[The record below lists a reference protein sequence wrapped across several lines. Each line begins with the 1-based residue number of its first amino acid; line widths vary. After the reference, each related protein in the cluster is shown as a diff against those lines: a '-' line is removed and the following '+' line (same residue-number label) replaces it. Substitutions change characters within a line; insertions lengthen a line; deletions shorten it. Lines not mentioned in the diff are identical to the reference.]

1 MQPITSF
8 DFNNITAEQQSAC
21 EVIIAQLQANGE
33 LTPDTEQR
41 LKKQFGLLP
50 REEHSYKESKI
61 YNLAT
66 KFGIFA
72 SEEGFLTKENGDRV
86 SVIKI
91 VADIEKLDAFL
102 EYSRIVLNDWE
113 KEQEEAHSKAEEE
126 VTELVNK
133 EREENLK
140 NSPITESTEE
150 ERKAVT
156 DEYLNSLLEDIDV

>member
-21 EVIIAQLQANGE
+21 EVIIAQLQASGE

-113 KEQEEAHSKAEEE
+113 KEQEEAHAKAEEE
-126 VTELVNK
+126 VTEVVDK
-133 EREENLK
+133 QREENLK

-150 ERKAVT
+150 ERKAAT

>member
-8 DFNNITAEQQSAC
+8 DFNNISEEQQSAC
-21 EVIIAQLQANGE
+21 EVIIAQLQASGE

-41 LKKQFGLLP
+41 LKKQFGLIP
-50 REEHSYKESKI
+50 REEHSYKESKV
-61 YNLAT
+61 YNLAN

-72 SEEGFLTKENGDRV
+72 SEEGFLTKENGDKI
-86 SVIKI
+86 SVLKI
-91 VADIEKLDAFL
+91 VADVEKLDAFL

>member
-8 DFNNITAEQQSAC
+8 DFNNISAEQQSAC
-21 EVIIAQLQANGE
+21 EVIIAQLQASGE

-66 KFGIFA
+66 RFGIFA
-72 SEEGFLTKENGDRV
+72 SEEGFMTKENGDRV

-113 KEQEEAHSKAEEE
+113 KEQEEGHAKAEEK
-126 VTELVNK
+126 VNELVNK
-133 EREENLK
+133 EREENLN
-140 NSPITESTEE
+140 NSPIAELSEE
-150 ERKAVT
+150 ERKAAT

>member
-8 DFNNITAEQQSAC
+8 DFNNISQEQQSAC
-21 EVIIAQLQANGE
+21 EVIIAQLQASGE

-50 REEHSYKESKI
+50 REEHSYKESKV

-72 SEEGFLTKENGDRV
+72 SEEGFLTKENGDRI
-86 SVIKI
+86 SVLKI
-91 VADIEKLDAFL
+91 VADVEKLDAFL

-113 KEQEEAHSKAEEE
+113 KEQEEAHASAEKE

-140 NSPITESTEE
+140 NSPIEELSEE
-150 ERKAVT
+150 EKKKIEDA
-156 DEYLNSLLEDIDV
+156 YLEDLLNNIDV

>member
-8 DFNNITAEQQSAC
+8 DFNNISAEQQSAC
-21 EVIIAQLQANGE
+21 EVIIAQLQASGE

>member
-8 DFNNITAEQQSAC
+8 DFNNISKEQQSAC
-21 EVIIAQLQANGE
+21 EVIIAQLQASGE

-72 SEEGFLTKENGDRV
+72 TEEGFLTKENGDRV

-91 VADIEKLDAFL
+91 IADIEKLDAFL

-113 KEQEEAHSKAEEE
+113 KEQEEAHVKAEEE
-126 VTELVNK
+126 VTEVVDK
-133 EREENLK
+133 QREENLK
-140 NSPITESTEE
+140 NSPIEELSEE
-150 ERKAVT
+150 EKKKIEDA
-156 DEYLNSLLEDIDV
+156 YLEDLLENIDV

>member
-8 DFNNITAEQQSAC
+8 DFNNISKEQQSAC
-21 EVIIAQLQANGE
+21 EVIIAQLQASGE
-33 LTPDTEQR
+33 LTPETEQR

-91 VADIEKLDAFL
+91 ISDIEKLDAFL
-102 EYSRIVLNDWE
+102 EYARIVLNDWE
-113 KEQEEAHSKAEEE
+113 KEQEELHVQAEKSVE
-126 VTELVNK
+126 ELVGK
-133 EREENLK
+133 EREANLAD
-140 NSPITESTEE
+140 SPIVELSEE
-150 ERKAVT
+150 ERKKVEDA
-156 DEYLNSLLEDIDV
+156 YLEDLLENIDV

>member
-8 DFNNITAEQQSAC
+8 DFNNISQEQQSAC
-21 EVIIAQLQANGE
+21 EVIIAQLQASGE

-50 REEHSYKESKI
+50 REEHSYKESKV

-72 SEEGFLTKENGDRV
+72 SEEGFLTKENGDRI
-86 SVIKI
+86 SVLKI
-91 VADIEKLDAFL
+91 VADVEKLDAFL

-113 KEQEEAHSKAEEE
+113 KEQEEAHASAEKE
-126 VTELVNK
+126 VTELANK

-140 NSPITESTEE
+140 NSPIEELSEE
-150 ERKAVT
+150 EKKKIEDA
-156 DEYLNSLLEDIDV
+156 YLEDLLNNIDV

>member
-126 VTELVNK
+126 VTEFVNK

>member
-8 DFNNITAEQQSAC
+8 DFNNISKEQQSAC
-21 EVIIAQLQANGE
+21 EVIIAQLQASGE
-33 LTPDTEQR
+33 LTPETEQR

-91 VADIEKLDAFL
+91 IADIEKLDEFL
-102 EYSRIVLNDWE
+102 EYTRIVLNDWE
-113 KEQEEAHSKAEEE
+113 KEQEELHAQAEKSVE
-126 VTELVNK
+126 ELVGK
-133 EREENLK
+133 EREANLAG
-140 NSPITESTEE
+140 SPIAELSEE
-150 ERKAVT
+150 ERKKVEDA
-156 DEYLNSLLEDIDV
+156 YLEDLLENIDV

>member
-8 DFNNITAEQQSAC
+8 DFNNISAEQQSAC
-21 EVIIAQLQANGE
+21 EVIIAQLQASGE

-50 REEHSYKESKI
+50 REERSYKESKI

-66 KFGIFA
+66 RFGIFA
-72 SEEGFLTKENGDRV
+72 SEEGFMTKENGDRI

-113 KEQEEAHSKAEEE
+113 KEQEEAHAKAEEE
-126 VTELVNK
+126 VTEAVDK
-133 EREENLK
+133 ERKENLK

>member
-8 DFNNITAEQQSAC
+8 DFNNISAEQQSAC
-21 EVIIAQLQANGE
+21 EVIIAQLQASGE
-33 LTPDTEQR
+33 LTPETEQR

-50 REEHSYKESKI
+50 REETSYKESKI
-61 YNLAT
+61 YNLAN

-72 SEEGFLTKENGDRV
+72 SEEGFLTKENGDRI

-113 KEQEEAHSKAEEE
+113 KEKEEEHAQEEKNI
-126 VTELVNK
+126 TDKVNQQ
-133 EREENLK
+133 REENSK
-140 NSPITESTEE
+140 DNPITKPSEE
-150 ERKAVT
+150 EKKKFEE
-156 DEYLNSLLEDIDV
+156 DYLNDLLENIDV

>member
-8 DFNNITAEQQSAC
+8 DFNNISEEQQSAC
-21 EVIIAQLQANGE
+21 EVIIAQLQASGE

-50 REEHSYKESKI
+50 REEHSYKESKV

-72 SEEGFLTKENGDRV
+72 SEEGFLTKENGDKI
-86 SVIKI
+86 SVLKI
-91 VADIEKLDAFL
+91 VADVEKLDAFL
-102 EYSRIVLNDWE
+102 EYCRIVLNDWE
-113 KEQEEAHSKAEEE
+113 KEQEEAHTKAEKE
-126 VTELVNK
+126 VTELANK

-140 NSPITESTEE
+140 NSPIEELSEE
-150 ERKAVT
+150 EKKKIEDA
-156 DEYLNSLLEDIDV
+156 YLEDLLNNIDV

>member
-8 DFNNITAEQQSAC
+8 DFNNITVEQQSAC

-66 KFGIFA
+66 KFGLFA

-140 NSPITESTEE
+140 NSPIEELSEE
-150 ERKAVT
+150 EKKKIEDA
-156 DEYLNSLLEDIDV
+156 YLEDLLNNIAV

>member
-8 DFNNITAEQQSAC
+8 DFNNISAEQQSAC
-21 EVIIAQLQANGE
+21 EVIIAQLQASGE

-66 KFGIFA
+66 RFGIFA
-72 SEEGFLTKENGDRV
+72 SEEGFMTKENGDRI

-113 KEQEEAHSKAEEE
+113 KEQEEAHAKAEEE
-126 VTELVNK
+126 VTEAVDK
-133 EREENLK
+133 ERKENLK

>member
-150 ERKAVT
+150 ERKAAT

>member
-86 SVIKI
+86 SVVKI

-102 EYSRIVLNDWE
+102 EYARIVLNDWE
-113 KEQEEAHSKAEEE
+113 KEQEEAHAKAEEE
-126 VTELVNK
+126 VTEAVDK
-133 EREENLK
+133 QREENLK
-140 NSPITESTEE
+140 NSPIVELSEE
-150 ERKAVT
+150 EKKEFEDA
-156 DEYLNSLLEDIDV
+156 YLETLLDNIDV

>member
-8 DFNNITAEQQSAC
+8 DFNNISAEQQSAC
-21 EVIIAQLQANGE
+21 EVIIAQLQASGE

-86 SVIKI
+86 SVVKI

-102 EYSRIVLNDWE
+102 EYARIVLNDWE
-113 KEQEEAHSKAEEE
+113 KEQEEAHAKAEEE
-126 VTELVNK
+126 VTEAVDK
-133 EREENLK
+133 QREENLK
-140 NSPITESTEE
+140 NSPIVELSEE
-150 ERKAVT
+150 EKKEFEDA
-156 DEYLNSLLEDIDV
+156 YLETLLDNIDV

>member
-8 DFNNITAEQQSAC
+8 DFNNISKEQQSAC

-33 LTPDTEQR
+33 LTPETEQR

-102 EYSRIVLNDWE
+102 EYTRIVLNDWE
-113 KEQEEAHSKAEEE
+113 KEQEELHVQAEKSVE
-126 VTELVNK
+126 ELVGK
-133 EREENLK
+133 EREANLAD
-140 NSPITESTEE
+140 SPIVELSEE
-150 ERKAVT
+150 ERKKVEDA
-156 DEYLNSLLEDIDV
+156 YLEDLLENIDV